1 VGIHGDGEDDM
12 LRIGWIDYANCTPIF
27 SALTRH
33 FDCSNY
39 AFVKGVPAELNAMLA
54 EGRIDVA
61 PSSSIEYA
69 IHEDR
74 YVLMPGLSISS
85 VGPVKSV
92 LLFSRKPLEELNH
105 HTIGLTPE
113 SAASVVLLKIL
124 LAEHMGFSNVFERT
138 VLLPVEAIEN
148 YDALLLIGDAALR
161 ATLSL
166 RGYHVYDL
174 GALWY
179 QMCHLPFVFALWIVR
194 RDVVQKR
201 FDEAM
206 QLWQDLTAARNIARD
221 EYAEIAAD
229 CSCREW
235 LGLDGLI
242 AYWNTISYDLGIE
255 HLEGLKL
262 YYHYAA
268 EMGILARPPEIRL
281 LHES

>member
-1 VGIHGDGEDDM
+1 M

-33 FDCSNY
+33 FDCSRY
-39 AFVKGVPAELNAMLA
+39 TFVKGVPAELNAMLA

-74 YVLMPGLSISS
+74 YALVPGLSISS

-124 LAEHMGFSNVFERT
+124 LARHMGFSNSFERT
-138 VLLPVEAIEN
+138 DLRPAEALEN
-148 YDALLLIGDAALR
+148 YDAMLLIGDAALR

-166 RGYHVYDL
+166 HGYHVYDL

-179 QMCHLPFVFALWIVR
+179 QMCELPFVFALWIVR
-194 RDVVQKR
+194 RDTAQKL
-201 FDEAM
+201 FGEVM
-206 QLWQDLTAARNIARD
+206 QLSQDLSAAKNFARN

-235 LGLDGLI
+235 LGIDGLI
-242 AYWNTISYDLGIE
+242 AYWNTISYELGNE
-255 HLEGLKL
+255 HLDGLKL

-268 EMGILARPPEIRL
+268 EMGILTRPPVIRL
-281 LHES
+281 LHEP